1 MNLHSVLVAA
11 AAVSFACGGGV
22 GVSVNGTVKG
32 QSLKP
37 ADTVSAPVTV
47 ALTGG
52 GTASLAGVVISDVSG
67 LCAKAGSN
75 TTPKSA
81 HILFLGAGDV
91 NPTSFQITAASTTGT
106 YSIYGGSGAP
116 PAKVAY
122 ASFFTFDSGCT
133 QITTQSASATSG
145 TVTLTSVN
153 NGSYSGNFDVTF
165 DSGDH
170 VTGSFSASNC
180 ANLNVYFSANT
191 HSCG

>member
-1 MNLHSVLVAA
+1 MNLRNVLVAS
-11 AAVSFACGGGV
+11 AAVSLACGGGV
-22 GVSVNGTVKG
+22 NASVNGTIKG

-52 GTASLAGVVISDVSG
+52 GTASLAGVVVSDVPG
-67 LCAKAGSN
+67 LCAKAASN

-91 NPTSFQITAASTTGT
+91 NPTSFQITAASTAGT

-116 PAKVAY
+116 PAKVADV
-122 ASFFTFDSGCT
+122 SFFSYDASCT
-133 QITTQSASATSG
+133 EITTQSASATSG

-180 ANLNVYFSANT
+180 ANLNMYFGTTT